1 MCAGGQ
7 DIPVTLR
14 VAGGVEGGKWKSEND
29 VRATPPIEEEV
40 ETTETTEVTEP
51 VEPSAPLY
59 QPVIDRIN
67 KLSEKLPDK
76 VAGETVEE
84 MQPMMHHGW
93 GMNDRNHHHT
103 MRMLDRIMRNT
114 SRRPRPPRPGRNG
127 KWGGVAVD
135 PRIQVMPKPYPGLAE
150 IGDPIRQP
158 SRGLLGTNPQVAGLA
173 GLFGGPRQPRYNER
187 TGGDPNISGPMQFP
201 QQQIATPMQPEVM
214 EEQQMEILGQTKQ
227 FAGGGIVNALMATP
241 IGQAAIRQYATGGE
255 IGEDVEAEQ
264 VLEHTPTGATI
275 EDILAGRATFFG
287 PAKYRHAEVISD
299 ISDTLGVAPIRR
311 KKREPI
317 IEDQDGEGGTPPA
330 HDTWSGT
337 NWQGDY
343 VTLQDLPP
351 GKNVHDPTFQLD
363 RLNIHPAL
371 ISPTGFLASKGIN
384 ALERALGY
392 THPELTIPDPS
403 KPFDSRQ
410 WGLQDVKDPEYLQ
423 LDKRAEDRR
432 KAPEVYA
439 PGWDAKKASEDLRT
453 NPYGGPT
460 QPEIDHGAGKGG
472 ITTPGAV
479 NLDDTRLGTPD
490 PGQGG
495 TFTPG
500 QAAQTPAQAIQK
512 STAELINYGT
522 KPGASGSIGTPQS
535 ITGIDDKSLADAQN
549 PLSFGQHQLA
559 AQGINLPGSSVLGLG
574 KSTPAKAQ
582 SLWSQQFDPRSGY
595 KGTINDPEREDRK
608 IGSTGG
614 IPAQPGLQDII
625 NVDPN
630 EFDPSLFS
638 GGLGSLIGPG
648 SIRGQQAQIDLARS
662 IADSITP
669 PPTRTYKQ
677 LMDAQALRDSN
688 FQDYGTLTGSDFTA
702 AIEDFQQ
709 SVADAGIGGPGDD
722 DSPGQEEAGED
733 ALGGIT

>member
-93 GMNDRNHHHT
+93 GINDRNHYHT

-135 PRIQVMPKPYPGLAE
+135 PKVHPGLAE
-150 IGDPIRQP
+150 RGDPIRQP
-158 SRGLLGTNPQVAGLA
+158 SRGLLGANQQVAGLA

-214 EEQQMEILGQTKQ
+214 EEQQMEILGQAKQ

-287 PAKYRHAEVISD
+287 PAKYKHAEVISD
-299 ISDTLGVAPIRR
+299 ISDTLGVAPIR
-311 KKREPI
+311 KKRLPI
-317 IEDQDGEGGTPPA
+317 IEDQDSEGGTPPTDDGGYGDFTQYSGGHRGGEFA
-330 HDTWSGT
+330 TDPHTPIADTFRGLTQLGARLMMPLGTGMLMGPANRLDEKEPDYDPNFGKGFDKTSPGGWRGAQNQPEFNPTITPQSPSADPAKLSLIQTPHDIFGT
-337 NWQGDY
+337 
-343 VTLQDLPP
+343 
-351 GKNVHDPTFQLD
+351 
-363 RLNIHPAL
+363 A
-371 ISPTGFLASKGIN
+371 
-384 ALERALGY
+384 
-392 THPELTIPDPS
+392 
-403 KPFDSRQ
+403 
-410 WGLQDVKDPEYLQ
+410 
-423 LDKRAEDRR
+423 
-432 KAPEVYA
+432 
-439 PGWDAKKASEDLRT
+439 
-453 NPYGGPT
+453 T
-460 QPEIDHGAGKGG
+460 QPTGAGKGG

-479 NLDDTRLGTPD
+479 NLGDTRLGTLD
-490 PGQGG
+490 
-495 TFTPG
+495 PG
-500 QAAQTPAQAIQK
+500 QAAKKAATALATGQPEHMVTPPGIAAPTVPGVTPPSSSIPGITPIAPGVGSQT
-512 STAELINYGT
+512 L
-522 KPGASGSIGTPQS
+522 SGGLLGGQTSI
-535 ITGIDDKSLADAQN
+535 
-549 PLSFGQHQLA
+549 
-559 AQGINLPGSSVLGLG
+559 
-574 KSTPAKAQ
+574 
-582 SLWSQQFDPRSGY
+582 DPRSGY

-608 IGSTGG
+608 QATTGVGSQTLSGG
-614 IPAQPGLQDII
+614 LPGGQTSI
-625 NVDPN
+625 DPMT
-630 EFDPSLFS
+630 FDPSLFS